1 MAARSPC
8 QMAAHSALMSV
19 SSASGTSGREEFT
32 QYQVVRSFAL
42 TWHEPPLCQA
52 KRYRTAVQVAER
64 KSWQ

>member
-1 MAARSPC
+1 MASRVASY
-8 QMAAHSALMSV
+8 SV
-19 SSASGTSGREEFT
+19 V
-32 QYQVVRSFAL
+32 QSFAL